1 MMPIKTKRLVL
12 VLASALFAHGC
23 IWLHPV
29 SLTPP
34 LPVTSPPKY
43 QLDAYQSPSEKA
55 LLEAEGAKPAPAD
68 QDPRAAENRWWS
80 AFDDPALNAL
90 ILESFRN
97 NFTIHDLRGL
107 YHEDMLVP
115 QMPNGPLW
123 PLQIGVPMQVQ
134 RSTAGVPSA
143 PGFPAY
149 SFTQNEADIGLS
161 ATYQLDIFGQLSI
174 TRKSIID
181 QAEIQGFSGEATI
194 QNTAAAIAQTWFDI
208 LTQRAMLELLERQIK
223 LNEEL
228 EALVK
233 ARFELHLT
241 TRLAVLQQQQVLL
254 NARANVPIIT
264 ERLALLGTQMTS
276 LLARPPSPDT
286 SFVPADR
293 RLPELLPSLGP
304 TGRPIDLV
312 KNSPEVKLAQIRV
325 AEAEHSIQQNQA
337 GWLPVV
343 TLFANGGFQ
352 AFDLHRPF
360 EVNHQSTLG
369 NPIAGNAQTFE
380 TWSFGARLT
389 WPIFDGGARVTEA
402 RQFQMTVKRRNN
414 LYLEAF
420 YEAVRRVQDAEIEE
434 QKQAANVKTLR
445 AQVEL
450 GRQVLTE
457 ARQLYEQGLSDYLA
471 VLTANANLSDLERAL
486 ILSQRLL
493 LSNRIDLY
501 RALGGTWS
509 KSIVDIVD

>member
-1 MMPIKTKRLVL
+1 MMPIRRRRLPLAVL
-12 VLASALFAHGC
+12 PALLGC
-23 IWLHPV
+23 AYLSPV
-29 SLTPP
+29 SLSPP
-34 LPVTSPPKY
+34 LPVPPPTKY
-43 QLDAYQSPSEKA
+43 QVDAYQSPSEKQ
-55 LLEAEGAKPAPAD
+55 LLEAEKAKPAPLD
-68 QDPRAAENRWWS
+68 QEPRAAENRWWS
-80 AFDDPALNAL
+80 AFDDPAMDAL
-90 ILESFRN
+90 ISEAFRN

-123 PLQIGVPMQVQ
+123 PLQVGLPVTAQRQAIGAPAQ
-134 RSTAGVPSA
+134 

-149 SFTQNEADIGLS
+149 GNVQNEADIGLT
-161 ATYQLDIFGQLSI
+161 ATYQLDVFGQLAT
-174 TRKSIID
+174 TRKGFVAL
-181 QAEIQGFSGEATI
+181 AEIQGQSGEARI
-194 QNTAAAIAQTWFDI
+194 QDTAALIAQTWFDI

-223 LNEEL
+223 LNEDL
-228 EALVK
+228 AALVK

-241 TRLAVLQQQQVLL
+241 TRLAVLQQEQVLL
-254 NARANVPIIT
+254 NARAGVPIIT

-286 SFVPADR
+286 SYVPADR
-293 RLPELLPSLGP
+293 RLPDLLPSLGA
-304 TGRPIDLV
+304 TGRPVDLV
-312 KNSPEVKLAQIRV
+312 KNSPEVRLAQIRV
-325 AEAEHSIQQNQA
+325 AEAENSVQQNRS
-337 GWLPVV
+337 GWLPIV

-352 AFDLHRPF
+352 AFDLKNPF
-360 EVNHQSTLG
+360 NVNHTSTLG
-369 NPIAGNAQTFE
+369 NPTPGEAQTFE

-389 WPIFDGGARVTEA
+389 WPLFDGGQRITEA
-402 RQFQMTVKRRNN
+402 KQFQMTVRRRNN

-420 YEAVRRVQDAEIEE
+420 YEAVRRVQDAQIEE
-434 QKQAANVKTLR
+434 QKQTANVKTLK

-450 GRQVLTE
+450 GRQVLQE